1 MSQVNRN
8 ASRAADSAYV
18 LTSLYPL
25 GMVPEISSVDVRQ
38 PAGQYLLR
46 RREALGEWGWPAQ
59 TPAPSWRYLPVLCL
73 WEIRAFVQ
81 AGD

>member
-1 MSQVNRN
+1 MTPPQHESGELQRSTHTA
-8 ASRAADSAYV
+8 ASAHV

-46 RREALGEWGWPAQ
+46 RRREAHGEWGWAVADTSTKLQ
-59 TPAPSWRYLPVLCL
+59 IFT
-73 WEIRAFVQ
+73 
-81 AGD
+81 